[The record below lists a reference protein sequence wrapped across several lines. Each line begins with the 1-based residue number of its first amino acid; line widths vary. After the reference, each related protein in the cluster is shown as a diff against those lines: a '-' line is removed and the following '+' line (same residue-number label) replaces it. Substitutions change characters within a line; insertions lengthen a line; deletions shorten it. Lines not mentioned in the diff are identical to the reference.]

1 MWRKISVLRR
11 STGKAVWVIIDIT
24 IREQEK
30 RRKTRAQRGSSVAH
44 LGHYTSVR
52 STPAKRRMKRGASSV
67 GYQKRSLLI
76 KKCGGLKRRLVH
88 VHQWAAVSS

>member
-1 MWRKISVLRR
+1 MWRKISVLR
-11 STGKAVWVIIDIT
+11 STGKAIWVIIDIT

-52 STPAKRRMKRGASSV
+52 SMPAKNERMKRGASSV

-76 KKCGGLKRRLVH
+76 KGCGGLKRGLVH